1 MRYSSVI
8 AILVSE
14 LRANYSRLRY
24 NDYFEIKNSHIK
36 KIKRDLYSYRNL
48 YYDKYMR

>member
-8 AILVSE
+8 AISALE
-14 LRANYSRLRY
+14 IRANYSYSRY
-24 NDYFEIKNSHIK
+24 NDYFEVKFFYIK

-48 YYDKYMR
+48 YYDKYI

>member
-8 AILVSE
+8 AILAPE
-14 LRANYSRLRY
+14 IRANYNRLRY
-24 NDYFEIKNSHIK
+24 NDYFKVRNFHIK

-48 YYDKYMR
+48 YCDKYIR